1 MPVTT
6 LPPRPLNL
14 SKSPVPR
21 SIILTDIFS
30 VVFTYRLFQA
40 KLVTA
45 TAQAMPDDARVDS
58 DNESDGEHAGPPSA
72 PTVRAASPMSED
84 DLPPLALPHPVRLA
98 LYFVALGG
106 LIDRINALQVLDPGA
121 PAHVLTGPQVPSKT
135 AGPYCTSMFSMVF
148 LTLLIF
154 LIFLAVSP
162 FEAPALRVLTA
173 LMADLSLQSRPL
185 VQ

>member
-1 MPVTT
+1 
-6 LPPRPLNL
+6 
-14 SKSPVPR
+14 
-21 SIILTDIFS
+21 
-30 VVFTYRLFQA
+30 
-40 KLVTA
+40 
-45 TAQAMPDDARVDS
+45 
-58 DNESDGEHAGPPSA
+58 
-72 PTVRAASPMSED
+72 MSED
-84 DLPPLALPHPVRLA
+84 ELPPLLELPHPVRLA